1 MKKLLII
8 FSLFAVT
15 MTHASNEN
23 NVNTLENKSNTT
35 MTDIS
40 YVTMTT
46 AQLQQE
52 VEKHYRYAFRIG
64 SAVNRNWNERLIY
77 RIDGDKFWPKQLHWS
92 ATHWIQYTLK
102 YLNNKCRGK

>member
-8 FSLFAVT
+8 FSLFTVT

-46 AQLQQE
+46 AQLQEE
-52 VEKHYRYAFRIG
+52 VEKRSINGNLSFDMG
-64 SAVNRNWNERLIY
+64 MELIK
-77 RIDGDKFWPKQLHWS
+77 RWS
-92 ATHWIQYTLK
+92 
-102 YLNNKCRGK
+102 NS

>member
-23 NVNTLENKSNTT
+23 NVNTLENGSNTT

-46 AQLQQE
+46 AQLQEE
-52 VEKHYRYAFRIG
+52 VEKRSINGNLSFDMG
-64 SAVNRNWNERLIY
+64 MELIK
-77 RIDGDKFWPKQLHWS
+77 RWS
-92 ATHWIQYTLK
+92 
-102 YLNNKCRGK
+102 NS

>member
-23 NVNTLENKSNTT
+23 NVNTLEHRSNTT

-46 AQLQQE
+46 AQLQEE
-52 VEKHYRYAFRIG
+52 VEKRSINGNLSFDMG
-64 SAVNRNWNERLIY
+64 MELIK
-77 RIDGDKFWPKQLHWS
+77 RWS
-92 ATHWIQYTLK
+92 
-102 YLNNKCRGK
+102 NS